1 MPSNIWLYFNLQE
14 PHIGL
19 SWRCL
24 PLHKNSIL
32 FKTLDHLHHPDI
44 EVLWVVVIGTVYHP
58 PSADDLVILNYLI
71 TSLTAIEVLQ
81 PGCGVLLAGDLNR
94 LNVNRLWFRSV

>member
-1 MPSNIWLYFNLQE
+1 M
-14 PHIGL
+14 
-19 SWRCL
+19 
-24 PLHKNSIL
+24 
-32 FKTLDHLHHPDI
+32 
-44 EVLWVVVIGTVYHP
+44 LWVHTRPTRLPRGVSCVVIGTVYHP

-71 TSLTAIEVLQ
+71 TSLTAIEGLQ

>member
-1 MPSNIWLYFNLQE
+1 M
-14 PHIGL
+14 
-19 SWRCL
+19 

-71 TSLTAIEVLQ
+71 TSLTAIEGLQ